1 MGDYKIPPPPSGAAT
16 VKADYSETLFDDTVE
31 YEEPPYLFEY
41 RGVGFSPLGGIQALS
56 GQKKNGKSICVSILM
71 ATVLSCDNSNGRF
84 VQRFPGLRLRQST
97 VSILGHRPRILYV
110 DTEQEKENTDKVV
123 ERAKWLSELQSHVHD
138 DRLNIQWLRV
148 TPEGEDPADYRKKA
162 IFYAID
168 RFNPDLVFIDGIRDL
183 VHDFNDIE
191 ESANLINSLMAL
203 ATKNRMCIWNTL
215 HMNPRPQNDDQDG
228 KMRGHLGTEL
238 GNKVS
243 DVFVMRKAKNKATQ
257 EVTFTMHQ
265 LDARGKDVDDL
276 VLTLN
281 DDAGRVLGA
290 PIAKEVEDSNN
301 GADGGT
307 TDNLDTEAGIINLF
321 RGMPWRHEGLKWGEL
336 QAELEKQGITLHTK
350 MVKLIEK
357 GMDMGILEHKNRKPY
372 FFNRRI
378 ADGYFNDP
386 LQGAKEDDKDGAPF

>member
-1 MGDYKIPPPPSGAAT
+1 MDGYKIPPPPSGAAT
-16 VKADYSETLFDDTVE
+16 VKADYAETFFDDTVE

-71 ATVLSCDNSNGRF
+71 ATVLSCDNSDGRF
-84 VQRFPGLRLRQST
+84 AQRFPGLRLRQST
-97 VSILGHRPRILYV
+97 VSIIGHQPRILYV

-168 RFNPDLVFIDGIRDL
+168 RFSPDLVFIDGIRDL

-203 ATKNRMCIWNTL
+203 SSKRKMCIWNTL

-257 EVTFTMHQ
+257 QVSFTMHQ

-281 DDAGRVLGA
+281 DDAGPVLGA
-290 PIAKEVEDSNN
+290 PIAKEVADGNS
-301 GADGGT
+301 GADIIAPPTNDDDVVKLFKSLAWKREGVSREEINGMLADHNICGAAAQSKVLKQGT
-307 TDNLDTEAGIINLF
+307 ELGII
-321 RGMPWRHEGLKWGEL
+321 
-336 QAELEKQGITLHTK
+336 LHQ
-350 MVKLIEK
+350 
-357 GMDMGILEHKNRKPY
+357 NRKPY
-372 FFNRRI
+372 YLNSEL
-378 ADGYFNDP
+378 AKQWDNP
-386 LQGAKEDDKDGAPF
+386 LGDGAKTDKEPF